1 MERQFSSYEALFV
14 VDLDIGDESV
24 KAIIEKFKGMI
35 EQSGKIVR
43 IDDWGKRRLAYP
55 INDKNDGY
63 YSLITFDA
71 PADLPA
77 EINRVAKITE
87 GVMRAMVLK
96 AVAPTA
102 KAPAAIAPASDEAAP
117 AAPAAEVEAPAAE
130 AAEAPAAEAAEA
142 PAAEAAEAPA
152 AEAAE

>member
-14 VDLDIGDESV
+14 IDLDIGDESV

-117 AAPAAEVEAPAAE
+117 AAEVEAPAAEATETPAAE

-142 PAAEAAEAPA
+142 PAAEAAE
-152 AEAAE
+152 

>member
-55 INDKNDGY
+55 IEDETEGFYILIEFGSSPEFPAELDRIYKITDGVLR
-63 YSLITFDA
+63 SLI
-71 PADLPA
+71 
-77 EINRVAKITE
+77 VAK
-87 GVMRAMVLK
+87 
-96 AVAPTA
+96 
-102 KAPAAIAPASDEAAP
+102 
-117 AAPAAEVEAPAAE
+117 
-130 AAEAPAAEAAEA
+130 
-142 PAAEAAEAPA
+142 
-152 AEAAE
+152 